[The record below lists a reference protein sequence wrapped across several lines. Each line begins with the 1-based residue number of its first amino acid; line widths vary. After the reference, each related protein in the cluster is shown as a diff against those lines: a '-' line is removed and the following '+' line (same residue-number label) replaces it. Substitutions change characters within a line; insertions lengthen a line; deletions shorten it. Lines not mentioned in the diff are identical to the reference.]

1 MSFFIAR
8 QQAAKAAIK
17 PRGAPLGGGRGVQQ
31 AAALTRLGCAGCPLN
46 KAPVITPKMA
56 PTLKKGA
63 KIYFLGEGPG
73 RVEDESTGKPFTG
86 QSGQLLRSCI
96 PDDIDCSFDNVVNCR
111 TSTTNRDPEWNEV
124 QCCHPRRVKYIQE
137 AKPLLIVGLGMVP
150 LHAVLGSHDLQGMRG
165 RLFAV
170 QFGDHKCWFLPTYHP
185 SFVLRVAKNK
195 RKPLNSMMGHCFR
208 MDLKRAFEYA
218 EWLGPPQI
226 LTEKELR
233 ANVQTFDGSSDT
245 HLGQVLAL
253 LEQAGKAKEKAID
266 IETKGLRPYKPDA
279 AIMSAAFSFG
289 NVNFSFAL
297 DHPKAGWSAA
307 QKRTLKKALKAAV
320 STDTIKIAHNV
331 PFEVEWFIW
340 YLGREIIQHH
350 NWHCTQMECHFLD
363 ERRGKAKSTEEQD
376 RRAAYQA
383 LKFLTKQHFGLDHK
397 SIFKLDKKDMSKSDL
412 GETLIYNCLMK
423 GTTVI
428 TNKGPLQIEDLV
440 KQKDKTI
447 KTLSMNETTGKPV
460 WASVTGWHKT
470 LAVDQKWLQIK
481 TRRKNVI
488 RCTPD
493 HKIITVTGRKEATDV
508 KIGDRIYINE
518 KIFSPQYMSAL
529 AGTLLGDSCILRSRN
544 AAYVQGSN
552 ISKNLIDLKQR
563 LLGGKKKDIIG
574 GGYKPGP
581 AFRWWLP
588 CSEQFL
594 DLHVKT
600 YKRGKKYAAP
610 LLKLLNTPQGI
621 ALWYMD
627 DGFRQRRKHSS
638 ETCCFAIQGFADKE
652 IIEKWIKKKYG
663 NCKTDCNGTLR
674 LGVEASKALCK
685 EISPYIIESS
695 RYKLPYHAN
704 APLIEDKITKEL
716 ETFYASPVKQIV
728 EYNPLTRKGRGYKN
742 VRYCLTVPTTGNF
755 MTVGGLV
762 SNCADTLV
770 TLMLHKWQSKLLKH
784 FGLYEAYLEAL
795 PRQTSA
801 AMMQFLGVHVD
812 QKEVKK
818 AQNRLKPEIK
828 QLEADIAG
836 LKVVKAYV
844 KDHKEFNPGS
854 QDHVVEI
861 FKDYLKRPEVE
872 IKQERYEAHDF
883 NKSSVSKKRY
893 DDGKGTRYSV
903 DKNVLDQINHPLAGL
918 IVTWRNRTKL
928 KSTYID
934 EFELGK
940 GGLIYPDGLI
950 HCNFNMTFAET
961 GRTSS
966 DDPNMQN
973 FPKRQDEWVRNQVA
987 APDGHVLVAFDF
999 GQLEGCTA
1007 AMCSK
1012 DKTMVKALWEDYDF
1026 HYEWGEKLAYAYP
1039 EIIGGREYLKDKDRL
1054 KKLRSKAKNKL
1065 VFPAIFGAQ
1074 NSSIAGYLDMP
1085 EEIIEDLMDEF
1096 WKTFY
1101 GLADWQDKLMKN
1113 YYNTGYV
1120 ESPTGRR
1127 RHYPMTRNQAINDP
1141 IQSVACDIVCRG
1153 MNTLSELAA
1162 EEQAWHLHPIMNIH
1176 DDLTLCMPDDDKL
1189 LEQAIEDVYRVMLTP
1204 GYDFINVPL
1213 SVTGSIGKHWYQMQE
1228 IGKFWSNKD
1237 L

>member
-1 MSFFIAR
+1 VSFYIAK
-8 QQAAKAAIK
+8 QQAAKASAR

-31 AAALTRLGCAGCPLN
+31 AAALQRLGCAGCPLN
-46 KAPVITPKMA
+46 KAPVSTPKMV

-63 KIYFLGEGPG
+63 KIYFLAEAPD
-73 RVEDESTGKPFTG
+73 RAEDEHTGKPLTG
-86 QSGQLLRSCI
+86 PSGALLRSCI
-96 PDDIDCSFDNVVNCR
+96 PDDIDCSFDNVLNCR
-111 TSTTNRDPEWNEV
+111 PPKNRDPEWSEI
-124 QCCHPRRVKYIQE
+124 QCCHPRRIKYIQE
-137 AKPLLIVGLGMVP
+137 TKPLLIVGLGRIP

-170 QFGDHKCWFLPTYHP
+170 QFGEHKCWFLPTYHP

-208 MDLKRAFEYA
+208 MDLKRAFDYV

-226 LTEKELR
+226 LTKKELR
-233 ANVQTFDGSSDT
+233 NAVTCFDGTRSE
-245 HLGQVLAL
+245 HLDAVLGL
-253 LEQAGKAKEKAID
+253 LEQAGKAKEKAVD

-279 AIMSAAFSFG
+279 AIMSAAFSFTG
-289 NVNFSFAL
+289 VNFSFAL
-297 DHPKAGWSAA
+297 DHPKAGWSTG
-307 QKRTLKKALKAAV
+307 QKSRIKKALKAALV
-320 STDTIKIAHNV
+320 TDTIKIAHNV

-350 NWHCTQMECHFLD
+350 NWHCTQMQCHFLD

-412 GETLIYNCLMK
+412 GETLIYN
-423 GTTVI
+423 G
-428 TNKGPLQIEDLV
+428 
-440 KQKDKTI
+440 
-447 KTLSMNETTGKPV
+447 
-460 WASVTGWHKT
+460 
-470 LAVDQKWLQIK
+470 
-481 TRRKNVI
+481 
-488 RCTPD
+488 
-493 HKIITVTGRKEATDV
+493 
-508 KIGDRIYINE
+508 
-518 KIFSPQYMSAL
+518 
-529 AGTLLGDSCILRSRN
+529 
-544 AAYVQGSN
+544 
-552 ISKNLIDLKQR
+552 
-563 LLGGKKKDIIG
+563 
-574 GGYKPGP
+574 
-581 AFRWWLP
+581 
-588 CSEQFL
+588 
-594 DLHVKT
+594 
-600 YKRGKKYAAP
+600 
-610 LLKLLNTPQGI
+610 
-621 ALWYMD
+621 
-627 DGFRQRRKHSS
+627 
-638 ETCCFAIQGFADKE
+638 
-652 IIEKWIKKKYG
+652 
-663 NCKTDCNGTLR
+663 
-674 LGVEASKALCK
+674 
-685 EISPYIIESS
+685 
-695 RYKLPYHAN
+695 
-704 APLIEDKITKEL
+704 
-716 ETFYASPVKQIV
+716 
-728 EYNPLTRKGRGYKN
+728 
-742 VRYCLTVPTTGNF
+742 
-755 MTVGGLV
+755 
-762 SNCADTLV
+762 ADTLV
-770 TLMLHKWQSKLLKH
+770 TLMLHKWQTKLLKH

-801 AMMQFLGVHVD
+801 AMMQHLGVHVD

-818 AQNRLKPEIK
+818 AQNKLKPEIK

-836 LKVVKAYV
+836 LKVVRAYV
-844 KDHKEFNPGS
+844 KDHGEFNPGS
-854 QDHVVEI
+854 QDNVVEI

-883 NKSSVSKKRY
+883 NKSSASKKRY

-903 DKNVLDQINHPLAGL
+903 DKNVLDQIDHPLAQL
-918 IVTWRNRTKL
+918 IVDWRNRTKL

-987 APDGHVLVAFDF
+987 APEGYVLVAFDF

-1012 DKTMVKALWEDYDF
+1012 DKTMIKALWEDYDF

-1074 NSSIAGYLDMP
+1074 NSSIAGYLDVP
-1085 EEIIEDLMDEF
+1085 EEVIEDLMDEF

-1101 GLADWQDKLMKN
+1101 GLADWQNSLMKN

-1153 MNTLSELAA
+1153 MNTLSELAV